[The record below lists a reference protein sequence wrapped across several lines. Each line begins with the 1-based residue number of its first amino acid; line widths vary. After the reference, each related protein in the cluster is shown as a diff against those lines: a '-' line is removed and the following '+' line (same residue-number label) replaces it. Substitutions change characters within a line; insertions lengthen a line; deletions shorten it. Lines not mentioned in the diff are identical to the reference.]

1 MNLSLGL
8 YRLAQ
13 AIKWFGRLVGG
24 LWLIGLI
31 YGVSTDTG
39 KSGFIGFFVAAIIF
53 IAITEGIA
61 WILEGFAND

>member
-24 LWLIGLI
+24 LWLIGLV
-31 YGVSTDTG
+31 YGVLTNTG
-39 KSGFIGFFVAAIIF
+39 KSGFIGFFVAAIIL